1 MPVLSKDHI
10 YSIYLGIKC
19 LVVFRDVTKYDAL
32 FKKFTALLEIILK
45 KDSSVEELLD
55 SYSSFVNR
63 LFKIKEEALDR
74 DSGDIWQNHI
84 LNTILSDENIFSL
97 KAESGKIGSLESPLV
112 NNFKNDLLLLQQI
125 YKDFSLPNIEK
136 AVKEKISKIL
146 LDSDSDNVIKN
157 QISAFLPSIDRVIP
171 ESENRFLNFYLEE
184 SNNIKRVLASSSD
197 WRNNVE
203 ALVDF
208 YRNVGCGKLGRFLAF
223 KWVRR
228 QKGGYLAGIPNPDP
242 IRLENLIGYEEQRT
256 EVVRNTQQFVK
267 GYPANNMLLYG
278 DRGTGKSSTIKALI
292 HKFGVS
298 GLRLIQVSKDSLAD
312 LPDILEV
319 IRERPYRFIIFIDD
333 LSFEEY
339 ETEYKY
345 LKAVLEGNLEAKP
358 DNVVIYATSNRRH
371 LVKEF
376 LSDVEK
382 TGEIRAQDTV
392 QEKLSLSDRF
402 GITVIFPTPDQET
415 YLKIVEGLAEQ
426 KKLNIEKDKL
436 RKLALQWEIWHNE
449 RSGRTAKQF
458 IDDLQGKLGLL
469 Y

>member
-1 MPVLSKDHI
+1 M
-10 YSIYLGIKC
+10 
-19 LVVFRDVTKYDAL
+19 
-32 FKKFTALLEIILK
+32 
-45 KDSSVEELLD
+45 
-55 SYSSFVNR
+55 
-63 LFKIKEEALDR
+63 
-74 DSGDIWQNHI
+74 
-84 LNTILSDENIFSL
+84 
-97 KAESGKIGSLESPLV
+97 
-112 NNFKNDLLLLQQI
+112 
-125 YKDFSLPNIEK
+125 
-136 AVKEKISKIL
+136 
-146 LDSDSDNVIKN
+146 
-157 QISAFLPSIDRVIP
+157 
-171 ESENRFLNFYLEE
+171 
-184 SNNIKRVLASSSD
+184 
-197 WRNNVE
+197 
-203 ALVDF
+203 
-208 YRNVGCGKLGRFLAF
+208 
-223 KWVRR
+223 RR

-292 HKFGVS
+292 HKFGVN

-458 IDDLQGKLGLL
+458 IDDLQGKLGL